1 MDAAV
6 REVNRL
12 LGEVQ
17 EEEGVIPEEAT
28 RPETAAY
35 HALLKVDRRCVLHV
49 SHISLHIKAR
59 CAAPNKPRADCCIW
73 LVERCVA

>member
-17 EEEGVIPEEAT
+17 EEGGVVGEEAT

-35 HALLKVDRRCVLHV
+35 HALLKVDRR
-49 SHISLHIKAR
+49 
-59 CAAPNKPRADCCIW
+59 
-73 LVERCVA
+73 